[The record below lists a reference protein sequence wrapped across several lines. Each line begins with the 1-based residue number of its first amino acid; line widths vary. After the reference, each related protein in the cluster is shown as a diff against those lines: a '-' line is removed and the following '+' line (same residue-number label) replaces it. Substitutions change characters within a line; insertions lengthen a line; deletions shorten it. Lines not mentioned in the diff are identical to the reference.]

1 MGKFALLLVLM
12 ALLVVKRVK
21 AQEENVLEEVVRDL
35 LEDMAIDGR
44 LSENGDEAEDLY
56 AIADN
61 KIDINSATADELRS
75 LHVLKE
81 AQIQSII
88 EERNKMGAFT
98 SALDLLMLKDFDE
111 WLVERLRHF
120 IKVEDEVDIVKPRKI
135 KGEFVFRASRQLQES
150 KGYTQGAKNPYLG
163 KPIKLLSRN
172 KIEINEVYSL
182 GFVSESDAGEPIG
195 RYGIR
200 VTDFL
205 SGYFAYKKNKNGLA
219 RAVVGHY
226 HAHVGQGL
234 GLWTGFSA
242 DNTSLQ
248 SSLDKNAEPISPTLS
263 ASEYGY
269 LRGVAGT
276 LVHNKSYFTLF
287 MSHTDNDASIFR
299 READSSSVWIQTI
312 QADGYHRTKTEI
324 EGRNNVSLMVGGG
337 YASQGFNGERIG
349 GKVGIG
355 LNKWHSSKA
364 LYNEDKLYRINYPN
378 TDDIV
383 TLHTDHR
390 IMFSRVKMYGEVA
403 YQISE
408 DKALAVMQAMDLALR
423 GGSYLTIGYRSFG
436 RHYYAAVQSPW
447 SRWSQPSSEEG
458 LYIGIQASPHTDV
471 TLLASANLYK
481 NRWLTYKCQS
491 PSSGY
496 KFRINLSYTPVK
508 WNEITLRVR
517 MDGNEVTSA
526 AANYKLQQEKR
537 VSYKIQYQSSP
548 VDWVRFKGGIEIIH
562 YRKEREASSDGV
574 WLSQEIKISFD
585 KLCKMRATLYMAHFD
600 TDDYNSRVYVYMPDV
615 LYTMSTPM
623 FSGRGV
629 VAMGQISL
637 NPHPDLSLA
646 LRIKHVRYLDRDKI
660 GTGNEEVDG
669 SRKSEVKLQLR
680 YKLFHRF
687 G

>member
-1 MGKFALLLVLM
+1 MEKIAILLFLM
-12 ALLVVKRVK
+12 SLLTMKTVK
-21 AQEENVLEEVVRDL
+21 AQEENILEEVVRDL

-44 LSENGDEAEDLY
+44 LSENGEEAEDLY

-61 KIDINSATADELRS
+61 KLDINSASADELRS

-81 AQIQSII
+81 TQIQKVI
-88 EERNKMGAFT
+88 EERNKTGAFT
-98 SALDLLMLKDFDE
+98 STLDLLMLDEFDE
-111 WLVERLRHF
+111 WLVERLKHF
-120 IKVEDEVDIVKPRKI
+120 IKVEDEVDAAKSKKI
-135 KGEFVFRASRQLQES
+135 KGEFVLRAGCQIQEA
-150 KGYTQGAKNPYLG
+150 KGYTTEAKNQYLG
-163 KPIKLLSRN
+163 KPMKLLSRN

-195 RYGIR
+195 KYGITI
-200 VTDFL
+200 TDFL
-205 SGYFAYKKNKNGLA
+205 SGYFSYKKNKNGLA
-219 RAVVGHY
+219 RAIIGHY

-248 SSLDKNAEPISPTLS
+248 SSLDKNAEPVSPTLS

-276 LVHNKSYFTLF
+276 LVHNKSYLTLF
-287 MSHTDNDASIFR
+287 VSHTDNDASIFR
-299 READSSSVWIQTI
+299 GEADSSHVWIQTI

-324 EGRNNVSLMVGGG
+324 EGRNNVSLMAGGG
-337 YASQGFNGERIG
+337 YASQGFNGETIG
-349 GKVGIG
+349 GKVGVGI
-355 LNKWHSSKA
+355 NKWHSTKA
-364 LYNEDKLYRINYPN
+364 LYNDDKLYRINYPN
-378 TDDIV
+378 TGDIV
-383 TLHTDHR
+383 TLHADHR

-408 DKALAVMQAMDLALR
+408 VKALAVMQAMDLALR

-436 RHYYAAVQSPW
+436 KHYYAAIQSPW

-458 LYIGIQASPHTDV
+458 LYIGMQASPHADV
-471 TLLASANLYK
+471 TLLASANIYK
-481 NRWLTYKCQS
+481 NKWLTYKCQS
-491 PSSGY
+491 PSSGH

-526 AANYKLQQEKR
+526 AANHRLQQEKR
-537 VSYKIQYQSSP
+537 VSYKLQYQSSP
-548 VDWVRFKGGIEIIH
+548 AGWVRFKGGIEFIH

-574 WLSQEIKISFD
+574 WLSQEFKLAID
-585 KLCKMRATLYMAHFD
+585 KLCKMRVTLYIAHFD
-600 TDDYNSRVYVYMPDV
+600 TDDYNSRVYAYMPDV

-629 VAMGQISL
+629 VAMGQTTL
-637 NPHPDLSLA
+637 NPHPDLSVS
-646 LRIKHVRYLDRDKI
+646 LRVKHVRYLDRNKI

-669 SRKSEVKLQLR
+669 SRKSEVKVQLR
-680 YKLFHRF
+680 YKLFLRF
-687 G
+687 S